1 MPNNPLEDFF
11 NNDDRSNIIANPN
24 CSTIQ
29 MVVALK
35 PLHEQAIINRVVVST
50 YQSVSG
56 AGKEAMDELKQM
68 HLDMIINSDVD
79 EKSAR
84 EICYLR
90 ITTIN
95 EIMSHLQS
103 IADQKK
109 IDSKRWKI

>member
-1 MPNNPLEDFF
+1 MIKSEAIANIL
-11 NNDDRSNIIANPN
+11 NDDSF
-24 CSTIQ
+24 
-29 MVVALK
+29 
-35 PLHEQAIINRVVVST
+35 
-50 YQSVSG
+50 
-56 AGKEAMDELKQM
+56 KEAIDELKQM

-79 EKSAR
+79 EKEAR